1 MSIIQ
6 NLYPMGLWFTFTQI
20 KYLHVSLLAKIF
32 VETFIEE
39 NISSLTNQNVE
50 EVNIAGMLSGRRN
63 YIMKNQSI

>member
-1 MSIIQ
+1 
-6 NLYPMGLWFTFTQI
+6 MGLWFTFTQI

-50 EVNIAGMLSGRRN
+50 EINIIRKIVIRKEKLHYEKPIHLSTYR
-63 YIMKNQSI
+63 